1 MDIDYISFGKGNKTL
16 IMLPGLSTADVKSA
30 GAFLPLVY
38 RDVGKKYKVYFFDKK
53 KNIPQGYT
61 VREMA
66 GDVAKAME
74 KLKIDK
80 AYILGCSQ
88 GGMIAQYLAIDYPE
102 KVEKLILA
110 ETSSRNNDTIK
121 DAIETWI
128 NQVEKD
134 DYKAFAADMTYR
146 MYSKKYAEKYRY
158 FIPLMAKFLRPK
170 DKARFV
176 NLAKSCLTCNTYDE
190 LGKIKCPVFVI
201 GGKED
206 KVVSAQGSYEIAEKL
221 GCEIYMYEGLGH
233 AAHEEAKDF
242 NKRVMEFLDK

>member
-1 MDIDYISFGKGNKTL
+1 MDYISFGKGDKTL
-16 IMLPGLSTADVKSA
+16 VMLPGLSTADVKDA
-30 GAFLPLVY
+30 KYIMPLAY
-38 RDVGKKYKVYFFDKK
+38 CDVGRKYKVYVFDKK
-53 KNIPQGYT
+53 KNIPEGYT
-61 VREMA
+61 VRDMA
-66 GDVAKAME
+66 RDVAE
-74 KLKIDK
+74 KMTELGIES
-80 AYILGCSQ
+80 AYIFGCSQ
-88 GGMIAQYLAIDYPE
+88 GGMIAQYLAIDHPE

-134 DYKAFAADMTYR
+134 DYKAFSADMTYR
-146 MYSKKYAEKYRY
+146 MYSEKYAEKYRY

-176 NLAKSCLTCNTYDE
+176 NLAKSCLTCNAYDE
-190 LGKIKCPVFVI
+190 LDKIKCPVFVI

-221 GCEIYMYEGLGH
+221 GCEIYMYDGLGH
-233 AAHEEAKDF
+233 ATHEETKDF

>member
-1 MDIDYISFGKGNKTL
+1 MDIDYVSFGKGNKVL

-38 RDVGKKYKVYFFDKK
+38 HDVGKKYKVYFFDKK

-66 GDVAKAME
+66 GDIAEAMNE
-74 KLKIDK
+74 LKIDK

-102 KVEKLILA
+102 KVEKLVLA
-110 ETSSRNNDTIK
+110 ETLSRNNDTVINVVNN
-121 DAIETWI
+121 WI
-128 NQVEKD
+128 NQVKND
-134 DYKAFAADMTYR
+134 DYKAFAADMTYK
-146 MYSKKYAEKYRY
+146 MYSERYAKRYKYM
-158 FIPLMAKFLRPK
+158 IPLMAKFLKPK
-170 DKARFV
+170 DKARFIT
-176 NLAKSCLTCNTYDE
+176 LAESCLTCNAYDE
-190 LGKIKCPVFVI
+190 LDKIKCPVFVI

-206 KVVSAQGSYEIAEKL
+206 KVVSAQASYEIAEKL
-221 GCEIYMYEGLGH
+221 GCEIYMYDGLGH